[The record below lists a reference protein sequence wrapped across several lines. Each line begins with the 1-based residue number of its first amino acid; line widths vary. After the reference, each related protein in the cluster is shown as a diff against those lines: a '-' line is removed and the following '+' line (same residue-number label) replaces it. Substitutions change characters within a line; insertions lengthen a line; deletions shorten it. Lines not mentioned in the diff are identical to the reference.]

1 MILQFWL
8 GAILLLIIASVIFL
22 IPFLGAKNNTKSSSH
37 DKRNQLNRALYDV
50 RVAEIEKDDEQGLLI
65 DKDKIINELQHNL
78 LDDINDQQV
87 ASVGNK
93 SKLIWLPGLLVL
105 TLGSIAM
112 YWSVG
117 AYQEVNN
124 WQNTLHRYPALQDKL
139 FNDPDARPTEQDLR
153 DIMLGLRTQL
163 ANDANDADGWL
174 LYSRL
179 GMVFKDT
186 ELALDA
192 IKKAY
197 ALTPES
203 VDVVLVYAQLKMQK
217 GDEYSQQQAEMMLA
231 QLLADNPTELQAWS
245 MYAFMALEKQD
256 FSAAIQRWT
265 QMLTLVD
272 SDSEQAGMLR
282 DSIDYAN
289 TQMQSQDSDAMST
302 SNSSLPT
309 VQQSTQ
315 KTLESATLDE
325 AGKPIYTVNIS
336 ISDAVLVPE
345 SGFLIVYAQA
355 VSGPKMPIAAV
366 KFALTTLPVST
377 QISDANAMM
386 QGMKLSD
393 QSEFVIKARL
403 SKSGNVMN
411 KEGDWQGTST
421 VIEAGQLTPINI
433 VISEQL

>member
-8 GAILLLIIASVIFL
+8 GAILLLIIASAIFL
-22 IPFLGAKNNTKSSSH
+22 IPFLGAKKSTNSSSN

-50 RVAEIEKDDEQGLLI
+50 RIEEIEKDDEQGLLI

-78 LDDINDQQV
+78 LDDINDKKA
-87 ASVGNK
+87 ASTSNK

-105 TLGSIAM
+105 IFGSIAM

-124 WQNTLHRYPALQDKL
+124 WQNTLQRYPALQDSL

-163 ANDANDADGWL
+163 AIDSTDADGWL

-197 ALTPES
+197 ALTPKS

-217 GDEYSQQQAEMMLA
+217 GDEYSQQQAEIMLQ
-231 QLLADNPTELQAWS
+231 QLLIDHPTEIQAWS
-245 MYAFMALEKQD
+245 MYAFMALEQQNY
-256 FSAAIQRWT
+256 SEAIKRW
-265 QMLTLVD
+265 QVMLPLVD
-272 SDSEQAGMLR
+272 ANSKQAGMLQ
-282 DSIDYAN
+282 DSIEYAKKQIQLEATEPVKEDN
-289 TQMQSQDSDAMST
+289 I
-302 SNSSLPT
+302 
-309 VQQSTQ
+309 VQ
-315 KTLESATLDE
+315 KTIEEKPLEAMFDE
-325 AGKPIYTVNIS
+325 AGAPIYTINIS
-336 ISDAVLVPE
+336 VSEGVIVPQ
-345 SGFLIVYAQA
+345 SGFIIVYAQA

-366 KFALTTLPVST
+366 KLVLTELPIST
-377 QISDANAMM
+377 QIADANAMM

-403 SKSGNVMN
+403 SKSGDVMN
-411 KEGDWQGTST
+411 KEGDWQGTSA
-421 VIEAGQLTPINI
+421 VIKAGQIKPVAIIIN
-433 VISEQL
+433 EQL